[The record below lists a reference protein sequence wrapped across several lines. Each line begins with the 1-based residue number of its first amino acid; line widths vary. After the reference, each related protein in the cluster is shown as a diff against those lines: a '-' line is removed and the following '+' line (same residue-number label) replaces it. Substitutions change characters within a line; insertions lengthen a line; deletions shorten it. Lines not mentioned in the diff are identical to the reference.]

1 MKRICLVL
9 ENLRQRGQALVELAF
24 TLPLFLMMFFC
35 IVYGGWD
42 TFSALISI

>member
-24 TLPLFLMMFFC
+24 TLPLFLMMFF
-35 IVYGGWD
+35 
-42 TFSALISI
+42 